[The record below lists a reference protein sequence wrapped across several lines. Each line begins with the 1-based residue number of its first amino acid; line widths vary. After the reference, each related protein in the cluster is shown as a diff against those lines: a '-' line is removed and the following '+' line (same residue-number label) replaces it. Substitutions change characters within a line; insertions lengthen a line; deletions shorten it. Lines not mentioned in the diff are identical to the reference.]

1 MPVDR
6 LLLRM
11 GGESGT
17 DNVISAGDVLTLSA
31 ARSGYHVHTFRTYP
45 AEIKGGPV
53 MFQLRVGVQP
63 VPSLGDQLDVLMAFN
78 EEAWA
83 LHHEALRRDGMLLY
97 DPAMQGVPEGFQ
109 GAAYGLPLEGL
120 ARDLNLRKGKNLIG
134 LGALA
139 ALFGF
144 DFNQLQA
151 TVKEKFGARPEFAES
166 NRMALLAGFEW
177 VRKNIPGEIPLRLVS
192 PRVSRPRVQARS
204 RSPPKP

>member
-17 DNVISAGDVLTLSA
+17 DNVISAGDVLTLSV

-53 MFQLRVGVQP
+53 MFQLRVGVRP

-78 EEAWA
+78 EEAWR
-83 LHHEALRRDGMLLY
+83 LHREALRRDGVLLY

-109 GAAYGLPLEGL
+109 GVAYALPLEEL

-139 ALFGF
+139 AVIHPYPTQAEAIRQTGDMYNRTRLTPFVKKLF
-144 DFNQLQA
+144 
-151 TVKEKFGARPEFAES
+151 ARVLS
-166 NRMALLAGFEW
+166 WR
-177 VRKNIPGEIPLRLVS
+177 R
-192 PRVSRPRVQARS
+192 
-204 RSPPKP
+204 